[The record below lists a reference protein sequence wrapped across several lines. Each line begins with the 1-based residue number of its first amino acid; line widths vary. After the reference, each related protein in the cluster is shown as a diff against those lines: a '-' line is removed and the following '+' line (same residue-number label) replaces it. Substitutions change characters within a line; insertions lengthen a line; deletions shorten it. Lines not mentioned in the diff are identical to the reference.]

1 MPLHNKY
8 SDLLGIMSWA
18 FLLLESVLIVLGVLL
33 ISFLFAPLG
42 LGGGLLYVPLFH
54 YIGDWEIDQKL
65 IIVSLLLSAI
75 TSYGSGLEHRKKGYH
90 DDELTGIALW
100 GAIPGALIGVMFVF
114 ATQDQFKSIF
124 KLMSIIVVGF
134 VIYKMVK
141 RITPTK
147 QEEDTGSDIQL
158 VKMTSLSAFG
168 GFLSSVMAIGA
179 GMIYVPAMKFFGAL
193 NTRKAIGSSLN
204 IMMVVVPFAIFAHF
218 ILLESYQLEA
228 IKNELLFLTGL
239 VVVTFVGAKSGAIIG
254 FRLFSEPMLM
264 RVFIGVLSI
273 TWVNY
278 LIDVLL

>member
-1 MPLHNKY
+1 
-8 SDLLGIMSWA
+8 MSWV
-18 FLLLESVLIVLGVLL
+18 FLPVESVLIVLGVLL

-54 YIGDWEIDQKL
+54 YLGDWEIDQKL

-75 TSYGSGLEHRKKGYH
+75 TSYGSGLEHRKNGYH

-100 GAIPGALIGVMFVF
+100 GAIPGALIGVLFVF

-124 KLMSIIVVGF
+124 KLMSIIIVGF

-141 RITPTK
+141 RITPIK
-147 QEEDTGSDIQL
+147 QEEDTESDIQL
-158 VKMTSLSAFG
+158 VKMTSLTAFG

-239 VVVTFVGAKSGAIIG
+239 VAVTFVGAKSGAIMG

>member
-1 MPLHNKY
+1 
-8 SDLLGIMSWA
+8 MSWV
-18 FLLLESVLIVLGVLL
+18 FLVVESVLIVLGVLL

-54 YIGDWEIDQKL
+54 YIGGWEIDQKL

-100 GAIPGALIGVMFVF
+100 GAIPGALIGVLFVF

-134 VIYKMVK
+134 VISKMVR
-141 RITPTK
+141 RITSTK
-147 QEEDTGSDIQL
+147 SEEDTESHIQL

-179 GMIYVPAMKFFGAL
+179 GMIYVPAMKFFGSL
-193 NTRKAIGSSLN
+193 DTRKAIGSSLN

-228 IKNELLFLTGL
+228 IQSELLFLTGL
-239 VVVTFVGAKSGAIIG
+239 VVVTFVGAKSGAIVG
-254 FRLFSEPMLM
+254 FKLFSEPMLM

>member
-1 MPLHNKY
+1 MPLYDKY
-8 SDLLGIMSWA
+8 SDPLGITRCV
-18 FLLLESVLIVLGVLL
+18 LLVVESVLIVLGVLL

-54 YIGDWEIDQKL
+54 YIGGWEIDQKL

-100 GAIPGALIGVMFVF
+100 GAIPGALIGVLFVF

-141 RITPTK
+141 RITPIK
-147 QEEDTGSDIQL
+147 QEEDIESDIQL

-239 VVVTFVGAKSGAIIG
+239 VVVTFVGAKSGAIMG

-278 LIDVLL
+278 LIDVVL

>member
-1 MPLHNKY
+1 
-8 SDLLGIMSWA
+8 MSWV
-18 FLLLESVLIVLGVLL
+18 FLLVESVLIVLGVLL

-75 TSYGSGLEHRKKGYH
+75 TSYGSGLEHRKNGYH

-100 GAIPGALIGVMFVF
+100 GAIPGALIGVLFVF

-124 KLMSIIVVGF
+124 KLMSIIIVGF
-134 VIYKMVK
+134 VIYKMLRK
-141 RITPTK
+141 ITFTK
-147 QEEDTGSDIQL
+147 LEEGEQLEVQL

-218 ILLESYQLEA
+218 LLLEQYQLEA

-239 VVVTFVGAKSGAIIG
+239 VVVTFVGAKSGAIMG
-254 FRLFSEPMLM
+254 FKIFSEPMLM

-278 LIDVLL
+278 LIDIVL

>member
-1 MPLHNKY
+1 MPLQDKY
-8 SDLLGIMSWA
+8 SNPLGITRWV
-18 FLLLESVLIVLGVLL
+18 FLVVESVLIVLGVLL

-54 YIGDWEIDQKL
+54 YVGGWDLDQKL

-90 DDELTGIALW
+90 DDKLIGIALR

-114 ATQDQFKSIF
+114 ATQNQFKSIF

-134 VIYKMVK
+134 VIFKMVK
-141 RITPTK
+141 RITAT
-147 QEEDTGSDIQL
+147 QSENETESEIQI

-193 NTRKAIGSSLN
+193 DSRKAIGSSLN
-204 IMMVVVPFAIFAHF
+204 IMMVVIPLAIFAHF
-218 ILLESYQLEA
+218 ILLETYQFES
-228 IKNELLFLTGL
+228 IKNELLLLIGL
-239 VVVTFVGAKSGAIIG
+239 VLTTFIGAKSGAIIG
-254 FRLFSEPMLM
+254 FKLFSEPMLM

-273 TWVNY
+273 TWLNY